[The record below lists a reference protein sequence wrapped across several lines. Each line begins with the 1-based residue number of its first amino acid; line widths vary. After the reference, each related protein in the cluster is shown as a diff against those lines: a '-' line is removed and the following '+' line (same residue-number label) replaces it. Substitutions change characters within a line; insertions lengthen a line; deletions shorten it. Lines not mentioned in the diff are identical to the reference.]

1 VFSYFVG
8 EAGINAGIE
17 QRQGDMLGG
26 LFDTNLKAELET
38 WLQNKFA
45 SACQAFGQR
54 VPVSGLRISPALEEW
69 EAQYFLP
76 GLEENLFVVD
86 EQGGVASELF
96 SPADATQPRPR
107 YRLFSQEP
115 PRLLR
120 ENLCQLATA
129 ARLILE
135 RGWLRRHVSLQPSRP
150 EHRATAEGFDLLV
163 RSLAGEILIAVE
175 IKRSRLE
182 LEKLIADLR
191 ACSRRGPHAHADCGF
206 PQNHPRHEFYL
217 SQRPAYLWAVAPDGE
232 LCLEVKYEEHSLD
245 LEPLSNLPPRS
256 LLEMR

>member
-1 VFSYFVG
+1 
-8 EAGINAGIE
+8 
-17 QRQGDMLGG
+17 MLGG

-38 WLQNKFA
+38 WLQKKFA
-45 SACQAFGQR
+45 SACQEFGQR

-69 EAQYFLP
+69 EARYFLL
-76 GLEENLFVVD
+76 GLEENLFAVD
-86 EQGGVASELF
+86 QRGDVASELL
-96 SPADATQPRPR
+96 SPADETQPRPG
-107 YRLFSQEP
+107 YRLFSHEP
-115 PRLLR
+115 LRLLR

-150 EHRATAEGFDLLV
+150 EHRATAEGFDLAV

-175 IKRSRLE
+175 VKRSRLE

-232 LCLEVKYEEHSLD
+232 LGLAVKCDEHSLD
-245 LEPLSNLPPRS
+245 LEPLSSLPPRS
-256 LLEMR
+256 LLELG

>member
-1 VFSYFVG
+1 
-8 EAGINAGIE
+8 
-17 QRQGDMLGG
+17 MLGG

-38 WLQNKFA
+38 WLQKKFA
-45 SACQAFGQR
+45 SACQEFGQR

-69 EAQYFLP
+69 EAQYFLL
-76 GLEENLFVVD
+76 GLEENLFAVD
-86 EQGGVASELF
+86 QRGDVASELL
-96 SPADATQPRPR
+96 SPADETQPRPG
-107 YRLFSQEP
+107 YRFFSHEP

-150 EHRATAEGFDLLV
+150 EHRATAEGFDLAV

-175 IKRSRLE
+175 VKRSRLE

-191 ACSRRGPHAHADCGF
+191 ACSRR
-206 PQNHPRHEFYL
+206 
-217 SQRPAYLWAVAPDGE
+217 
-232 LCLEVKYEEHSLD
+232 
-245 LEPLSNLPPRS
+245 
-256 LLEMR
+256 